1 MKEEKKHLLERI
13 FIFLGFIVSEE
24 SIVTIKTKFAKYL
37 CDMAVKQNLFIRYD
51 NGTYAIKET
60 K

>member
-1 MKEEKKHLLERI
+1 MKEKKHLLERI

-24 SIVTIKTKFAKYL
+24 SIVTIKTKFAKFL
-37 CDMAVKQNLFIRYD
+37 CEMAVKQNLFIRYE
-51 NGTYAIKET
+51 NGTYALKET